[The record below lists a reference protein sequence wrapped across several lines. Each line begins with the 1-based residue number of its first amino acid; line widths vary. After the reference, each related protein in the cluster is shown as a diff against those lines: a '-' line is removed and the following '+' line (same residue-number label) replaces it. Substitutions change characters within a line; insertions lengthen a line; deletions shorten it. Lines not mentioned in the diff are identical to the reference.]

1 MREDEAMAP
10 CEIDH
15 RLGRGDAE
23 FFRLMIS
30 LAGVLLV
37 APHRGWA
44 ELRST
49 GRTNASAPTHTKP
62 NASLLRAAYPYT
74 YGEHQHSSYN
84 YLKRCRQEWSIH
96 VAVSDPRDSR
106 QFQSNDDHRGYE
118 RHM

>member
-62 NASLLRAAYPYT
+62 NASLLIVTSCLSIYLRRTPTLLLQLPETLLTGVEYPCS
-74 YGEHQHSSYN
+74 G
-84 YLKRCRQEWSIH
+84 
-96 VAVSDPRDSR
+96 
-106 QFQSNDDHRGYE
+106 F
-118 RHM
+118 